1 MAYKDFDDLS
11 SQNIAADAP
20 MTMSANGEVI
30 NLPEASFV
38 TDADMQRDGMDLVLN
53 GPDGAIVIEG
63 YFMADP
69 APNLVAPNGQTLTPQ
84 LVDSFVHSS
93 MQYADA
99 GSMNDASP
107 VGSIQE
113 LTGDA
118 TVTRVDGT
126 IETVQLGTPIYQGD
140 VVATGPDGA
149 VNIVF
154 ADETSFAVSE
164 DARLAIDEYVY
175 DPATESGTTSF
186 SVLKGLFVFTSGL
199 IGRDDPDDVNI
210 ETPVGSIG
218 IRGTIIMGDVNAG
231 EITVVEGAIVLRGFD
246 GKEVTLANQFE
257 TAKFS
262 PSGGEIQMMGQLAA
276 ADMMS
281 KFSSM
286 SDVSGALFSSIADV
300 ANENAGE
307 GEGQAEAA
315 QDGQDDAGDDAAEAE
330 GGEAEASAA
339 EAQQPAGEPA
349 AQDPALG
356 SDGFGDDSGL
366 NAEPPPAEAPP
377 APAPGNRAPAPAD
390 APADQPRAAAPPPA
404 DLPPPEVVND
414 GDDAD
419 AGAAPPPPSP
429 FTVAPGVQSIE
440 ESGIPGEYFSATEG
454 TTFKVNLAH
463 MFFDTEIPNGD
474 VMSFQLDTPSLN
486 YLNELATK
494 GYIDTT
500 QTNVDLAT
508 GLITQPFMQIQFNNV
523 DFGSLSA
530 LSTNNFTG
538 FDISAVDLGGNVS
551 PTSFTT
557 TFNVLELDRT
567 GTPLA
572 ASEVT
577 KASSSI
583 NLSFGSLHVFASD
596 SFDLIDL
603 DTNADTSFIYAG
615 DGADKITVQA
625 GAIDNILMADLGD
638 DYFGIEDIQN
648 EFYGMDGD
656 DTFDISDSIDLTA
669 TLPGGAVGIINGG
682 KGNDTITFG
691 SIGGPK
697 LFDFSAF
704 NPQIQFNN
712 IEHLNFANTAD
723 DDIRLDFDDIFEM
736 TDGNNHLK
744 ITLND
749 ADALQISGTTETAAT
764 AITTGTTITLTDVDS
779 TNQVTLLIDAQG
791 TNTATFVA

>member
-1 MAYKDFDDLS
+1 
-11 SQNIAADAP
+11 
-20 MTMSANGEVI
+20 
-30 NLPEASFV
+30 
-38 TDADMQRDGMDLVLN
+38 
-53 GPDGAIVIEG
+53 
-63 YFMADP
+63 MADP

-246 GKEVTLANQFE
+246 GNEVTLANQFE

-281 KFSSM
+281 KFASM

-307 GEGQAEAA
+307 GEGQADAA
-315 QDGQDDAGDDAAEAE
+315 QDGQDDAGEDASDAES
-330 GGEAEASAA
+330 GEAEAPAA
-339 EAQQPAGEPA
+339 EAQPA
-349 AQDPALG
+349 AEPGPQDPALG

-377 APAPGNRAPAPAD
+377 APAPVNRAPPPAD

-419 AGAAPPPPSP
+419 AGAVAPPPSP

-463 MFFDTEIPNGD
+463 LFFDTEIPNGD
-474 VMSFQLDTPSLN
+474 VMSFQVEAAALTYLQELDS
-486 YLNELATK
+486 K
-494 GYIDTT
+494 GYIDTAN
-500 QTNVDLAT
+500 TNVDMAT

-523 DFGSLSA
+523 DFGTLPA
-530 LSTNNFTG
+530 LSTNSFTG
-538 FDISAVDLGGNVS
+538 FDIHAVDLGGNVS

-557 TFNVLELDRT
+557 TFNVLDLDRT
-567 GTPLA
+567 GDPTA
-572 ASEVT
+572 ASEVA
-577 KASSSI
+577 KVSGISS
-583 NLSFGSLHVFASD
+583 LTFGNLHVFGSATSD
-596 SFDLIDL
+596 AIDL
-603 DTNADTSFIYAG
+603 DANVDTSFIYAG

-625 GAIDNILMADLGD
+625 GAIDNILIGDLGND
-638 DYFGIEDIQN
+638 DFIISEIQN
-648 EFYGMDGD
+648 QFYGMDGD
-656 DTFDISDSIDLTA
+656 DSFNIANSVDLTA
-669 TLPGGAVGIINGG
+669 TLPGGAVGVINGG

-704 NPQIQFNN
+704 NPNIHINN
-712 IEHLNFANTAD
+712 IEHLNFANSAD
-723 DDIRLDFDDIFEM
+723 DSIILNFDDIFEM
-736 TDGNNHLK
+736 TDGNNDLK

-749 ADALQISGTTETAAT
+749 ADTLQISGTTETPAT

-791 TNTATFVA
+791 ANTATFIA